1 MILNRYEFIKIIDV
15 CVCMYVCVLTRE
27 ISSLS
32 LLKED

>member
-15 CVCMYVCVLTRE
+15 CVYVCVYVLTRE